1 MNGLIHGALRF
12 EPRRWQREA
21 LSAWTGA
28 GNRGIVEVA
37 TGGGK
42 TLFAEL
48 CIATVAHDKPDTRF
62 VIVVPT
68 EALLDQWY
76 VSLREDLGAEED
88 EIALWSGA
96 NGAAEPRRINVMVI
110 NTARWA
116 APPVATASPTM
127 LIVDECHRAG
137 SPANAAAL
145 HGPHVA
151 TLGMSATP
159 EREYDPGFEEYVAPA
174 LGGIVYRYDLNA
186 ATADGVLA
194 PFELVN
200 VAIDLLPDELK
211 RYDTLSKRVGRQAA
225 IAKRD
230 PSAHERLEH
239 LLRRRARVAA
249 LASMRVPVAVH
260 LVGQHRG
267 VRALIF
273 HESIEQAEL
282 LAANLRAR
290 GHSVTIYHSR
300 VGPSLRRDNLRLFRR
315 GIFDVLVSCRALDE
329 GINIP
334 ETRVAVIASATASHR
349 QRIQRLGRVLRP
361 APGKER
367 ATVYTLYAT
376 PIEEQRLLAESKR
389 LTSADAVTWRRSR
402 ISRG

>member
-1 MNGLIHGALRF
+1 MGALRF
-12 EPRRWQREA
+12 EPRQWQRQA
-21 LSAWTGA
+21 LSAWIAA

-48 CIATVAHDKPDTRF
+48 CISTVAHDKPDARF

-76 VSLREDLGAEED
+76 VSLREDLGAED
-88 EIALWSGA
+88 DDIALWSGA
-96 NGAAEPRRINVMVI
+96 SGTTEPRRINVMVI

-116 APPVATASPTM
+116 AQSVAAGHSTM

-137 SPANAAAL
+137 SPTNATAL
-145 HGPHVA
+145 QGTHFA

-174 LGGIVYRYDLNA
+174 LGGIVFRYDLNA

-194 PFELVN
+194 PFELIN
-200 VAIDLLPDELK
+200 VAIDLLPDELE

-230 PSAHERLEH
+230 PSGHERLEH

-249 LASMRVPVAVH
+249 LASMRVPVAVY
-260 LVGQHRG
+260 LVEQHRG
-267 VRALIF
+267 VRTLIF
-273 HESIEQAEL
+273 HESIEQAEV
-282 LAANLRAR
+282 LAVNLQGR

-315 GIFDVLVSCRALDE
+315 GVFDVLVSCRALDE

-376 PIEEQRLLAESKR
+376 LIEEQRLIAESSR
-389 LTSADAVTWRRSR
+389 LTAADSVSWRRTR
-402 ISRG
+402 VSRG